1 MTSINFN
8 ASATTALRTLQSTNS
23 ALETTQNRVA
33 TGLKIGE
40 AKDNAAYWAISTTLK
55 SDNKS
60 LATVKDALNLGAA
73 TVDTAYQGLTKA
85 KDVLDEIKTKLTA
98 ATQDG
103 VDRTIIQSEIEAL
116 QEQLKSIAASS
127 TFSGENWLSVDSSV
141 QGFNSNKSIVASFSR
156 DSSNAVT
163 IGTVDVDIATVKLY
177 DTSATATG
185 ILDGAKALVADGVEL
200 SYGGAAAAGA
210 SPDTQSL
217 GATTASTGIATVA
230 AGAAVASLGTIDRT
244 NLHVNDRIVFNVAL
258 NGAVT
263 TPVTVQVDA
272 TAASSDAN
280 LIAAINTGL
289 TSAGLTGVTASNS
302 GGVFTLTSAATG
314 TGASIV
320 VTGVAALDGDGVAI
334 VQATGTGGLSG
345 VTPLGSGSSTKA
357 NSGTG
362 TISFAA
368 AATAVADASLERLIT
383 FNFQYGNEVFEAEL
397 DETAIAAITD
407 EATLVTQLNTAIQA
421 STRVGDG
428 AVFSATYAN
437 NVGTGVG
444 YAIGIDPDN
453 PTGTDI
459 IIESLGTGTA
469 AKIGIS
475 NLNSYDVTTAT
486 GIRGTANNTDY
497 AADLGIAAFFA
508 SGTDTAAVV
517 TSTFALGTV
526 AAGDRITFDATL
538 STGPLVA
545 DQETQ
550 SISIQ
555 TNAAWT
561 AATFATS
568 LQQAI
573 DTAFG
578 AGKIQVT
585 NNAGTTTFTTVAT
598 GASVALAINNVL
610 GEDGDGATASV
621 AGLTAGSDTGS
632 AATTATAAS
641 TLTNVAYAG
650 TTTYDDQDSLTFDVT
665 IDGVTTSLTVNKETV
680 DAALGTTDGVVAT
693 SADFVSVLNQALED
707 AGIDGDATFSVAAAP
722 NAGKIL
728 LTSSTV
734 GLGDISVSNVA
745 ASTGASTISV
755 DDIDLTST
763 AFTGLTSDQK
773 KLALTAYLSVVND
786 TITSVTTAAANLGAV
801 SSRIDLQNSF
811 VDTLIDTIDKG
822 VSNLV
827 DADLSEESTKLQAL
841 QTKQQLGIQALSIAN
856 SSQQNILRLFQ

>member
-23 ALETTQNRVA
+23 ALEMTQNRVA

-73 TVDTAYQGLTKA
+73 TVDTAYQGLNKA

-103 VDRTIIQSEIEAL
+103 VDRTIIQSEINAL
-116 QEQLKSIAASS
+116 KEQLQSIAASS

-156 DSSNAVT
+156 DGASAVT

-177 DTSATATG
+177 DSSASASG
-185 ILDGAKALVADGVEL
+185 ILDSAKALVANGTEL
-200 SYGGAAAAGA
+200 SYGGTAAAGA
-210 SPDTQSL
+210 APATQSL
-217 GATTASTGIATVA
+217 GATTASTGLANVA
-230 AGAAVASLGTIDRT
+230 AGSAAASLGTIDRT
-244 NLHVNDRIVFNVAL
+244 NLHVNDRITFNVAL
-258 NGAVT
+258 NGAVA

-289 TSAGLTGVTASNS
+289 TAAGLTGVTASNS

-314 TGASIV
+314 TGASIA
-320 VTGVAALDGDGVAI
+320 VTNVAALDGNGVAI

-345 VTPLGSGSSTKA
+345 VTPLGSGTSTKA
-357 NSGTG
+357 NSGAIG
-362 TISFAA
+362 FLA
-368 AATAVADASLERLIT
+368 AATAASDVSVERLIT
-383 FNFQYGNEVFEAEL
+383 FNFQYGNEVFTAEL
-397 DETAIAAITD
+397 DEAAIALITD

-444 YAIGIDPDN
+444 YAIGIDPNN

-459 IIESLGTGTA
+459 MLESLGSGTS

-475 NLNSYDVTTAT
+475 NLNSYEVNIAT
-486 GIRGTANNTDY
+486 GIRNTANAIDF
-497 AADLGIAAFFA
+497 AGDIGITAFFA

-538 STGPLVA
+538 STGPLPA
-545 DQETQ
+545 DQVTQ
-550 SISIQ
+550 SISVQ

-578 AGKIQVT
+578 AGQIQVT
-585 NNAGTTTFTTVAT
+585 NNGGVTTFTTVAT
-598 GASVALAINNVL
+598 GASAALAINNVL
-610 GEDGDGATASV
+610 GVDGDGAAASV
-621 AGLTAGSDTGS
+621 AGLTAGTATGT
-632 AATTATAAS
+632 AATVATAAS

-665 IDGVTTSLTVNKETV
+665 IDGTTTSLSVTKDTI
-680 DAALGTTDGVVAT
+680 DAALSTTDGVIA
-693 SADFVSVLNQALED
+693 SAANFVTVLNKAMED
-707 AGIDGDATFSVAAAP
+707 AGIDTDATFSVAAAP

-734 GLGDISVSNVA
+734 GLGNISVSNVA

-755 DDIDLTST
+755 ADIDLTST
-763 AFTGLTSDQK
+763 AFTGLDSSQK
-773 KLALTAYLSVVND
+773 KLALSAYLSVVND
-786 TITSVTTAAANLGAV
+786 ALTSVTTAAANLGAV

-827 DADLSEESTKLQAL
+827 DADLSEESTRLQAL

-856 SSQQNILRLFQ
+856 SSQQNIMRLFQ